1 MNRMI
6 LIGLFFTA
14 HAFAQ
19 QPSLQAT
26 IDAGTADTT
35 AFLSQ
40 LRGQIMQ
47 DQRIEAQMKAQ
58 IDAVTK
64 ERDALKAEN
73 DKLKA
78 PAATTTAPAAAAS
91 PAAPTA
97 PAPAQ

>member
-1 MNRMI
+1 MC
-6 LIGLFFTA
+6 LIT
-14 HAFAQ
+14 Q
-19 QPSLQAT
+19 QPSSLQAT